1 MTSSHARGPYG
12 SISIGNWQGGAYTD
26 DSSGNFTHC
35 AAGASYQ
42 SGIYFLVLIDARGN
56 WRLGF
61 SHQGWRLTAGE
72 SFPMTLT
79 FDGQQ
84 PFNVYGRPLGAQLV
98 AVDMPLNSSLINQFR
113 KARTMSAFAE
123 GQLFQFNLNQTAQL
137 LPALV
142 TCVESVRKNG
152 LANAGEFAVAPPKQA
167 AAPSTAAPAQP
178 SAVPPKQAKSVNKTG
193 TGFVVS
199 GSGHIVTNNHV
210 ISGCDEINGNL
221 GGEAPIKLRLVSSDE
236 TNDLALLQAPSPFK
250 EIATIREFSVHTGDG
265 VIAIGYPYHG
275 LLTSDFTV
283 TTGIVS
289 SMSGMFN
296 DTRFL
301 QISAAVQ
308 PGNSGGPLLDFT
320 GALVG
325 VVSGKLDAIKVA
337 QATGNIPENI
347 NFAIKTG
354 ALKDFLDNSA
364 VAYRVTTQRDP
375 NKETAEIAKAAR
387 GYTLLISCTASEQS
401 ARAKKPAR

>member
-1 MTSSHARGPYG
+1 MTP
-12 SISIGNWQGGAYTD
+12 
-26 DSSGNFTHC
+26 
-35 AAGASYQ
+35 
-42 SGIYFLVLIDARGN
+42 
-56 WRLGF
+56 
-61 SHQGWRLTAGE
+61 GE
-72 SFPMTLT
+72 AFPITLT

-123 GQLFQFNLNQTAQL
+123 GQLSQFNLNQTAQL
-137 LPALV
+137 LPALI

-152 LANAGEFAVAPPKQA
+152 LANAGEFAAAPPKQA
-167 AAPSTAAPAQP
+167 AAAPPAAAPAQP
-178 SAVPPKQAKSVNKTG
+178 SAAPPKQGKPVSKTG
-193 TGFVVS
+193 TGFVIS
-199 GSGHIVTNNHV
+199 ANGHIVTNNHV

-221 GGEAPIKLRLVSSDE
+221 SGEAPIKLRLVSSDE

-250 EIATIREFSVHTGDG
+250 EFATIREYSIQTGDG

-296 DTRFL
+296 DTRHL

-308 PGNSGGPLLDFT
+308 PGNSGGPLFDFT
-320 GALVG
+320 GAVVG
-325 VVSGKLDAIKVA
+325 VVSAKLDAIRVA
-337 QATGNIPENI
+337 QATGDIPENI

-364 VAYRVTTQRDP
+364 VAYRVTTHREMDKQ
-375 NKETAEIAKAAR
+375 TAEIAKAAR
-387 GYTLLISCTASEQS
+387 GYTLLISCTATEQS